1 MPGRNHSREFK
12 FQVVNQVNSGQQTTA
27 QLSRE
32 HGLVPSLIHRWRKE
46 VEARGEAAFTDG
58 ATTDRSAELRIA
70 ELERYCGQL
79 ALENTILKKS
89 LATYRLNKGTSKDL
103 GCATRAS
110 HGVGASPV

>member
-12 FQVVNQVNSGQQTTA
+12 LEVVSQIDAGLHTTA
-27 QLSRE
+27 QLCRE

-46 VEARGEAAFTDG
+46 VEARGEAAFTEG

-89 LATYRLNKGTSKDL
+89 LATYRSNKGTK
-103 GCATRAS
+103 
-110 HGVGASPV
+110 